1 MTTSLRSPMWIPSA
15 TRFPWP
21 TPFIPLALAPWPHIA
36 AFQFHHA
43 RPVDPAVNTQPI
55 QHTPSLFL
63 LPNCQLVTIISLSLS
78 HFSQQN
84 HYNLQRSAN
93 FLVFPF
99 ATFPSSRPSCFQNL
113 TSPGFPFCFF
123 SSFCLSSLLPL
134 QISPFPLSKAGHG
147 HVRPH
152 RAFSLHHE
160 LHPLL
165 LTTPRP
171 TSHIHA
177 PVNTKVN
184 QSTACSYSIP

>member
-1 MTTSLRSPMWIPSA
+1 MDSLHHQIPMANALYSPGPG
-15 TRFPWP
+15 T
-21 TPFIPLALAPWPHIA
+21 LAPYCGFPISPRPPSGPSSQYSTHPA
-36 AFQFHHA
+36 HAFFL
-43 RPVDPAVNTQPI
+43 P
-55 QHTPSLFL
+55 PSKLSTCC
-63 LPNCQLVTIISLSLS
+63 NCYNYLSISLS

-165 LTTPRP
+165 LTTTPRP

>member
-1 MTTSLRSPMWIPSA
+1 MWIPSA

-55 QHTPSLFL
+55 QHTPSFFL
-63 LPNCQLVTIISLSLS
+63 LPNCQRVAIVTIISLSLS

-123 SSFCLSSLLPL
+123 SSFFASLPFFPSKSPPSPSQKPAMVTSGLTELSHC
-134 QISPFPLSKAGHG
+134 I
-147 HVRPH
+147 
-152 RAFSLHHE
+152 
-160 LHPLL
+160 
-165 LTTPRP
+165 
-171 TSHIHA
+171 TSCIL
-177 PVNTKVN
+177 
-184 QSTACSYSIP
+184 SYSPPHPAQPHTSTPQSIPV